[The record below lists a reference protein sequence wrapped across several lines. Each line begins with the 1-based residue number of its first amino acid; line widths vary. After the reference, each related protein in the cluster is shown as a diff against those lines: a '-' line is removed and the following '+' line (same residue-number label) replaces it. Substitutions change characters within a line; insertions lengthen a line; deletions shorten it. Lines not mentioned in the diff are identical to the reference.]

1 MKGDDDEYYRGV
13 GVWLYD
19 IAIGRYL
26 RGLGATGDGMG
37 PQGNGPG
44 VSVLTPPGGIG
55 PGGKGGV
62 GGLPL
67 LSASAKGFAASS
79 WSWEVRRDKA
89 RWVSDERS
97 LREAANAAR
106 GKDYSP
112 NPYLINNSSF
122 VIYFKPD
129 YDMVIN
135 GRTYSGSGAYALP
148 PYMSW
153 HYPIDGVRIDNT
165 ATVRKVP
172 NTVSVYFDGSTL
184 RPSNLRSYLVNVG
197 VDVLSW
203 FGVGNGSGR
212 MTRVQLDDG
221 WGGLFDTRVFTTW

>member
-1 MKGDDDEYYRGV
+1 MVTGHDESTTETNR
-13 GVWLYD
+13 LE
-19 IAIGRYL
+19 ALALL
-26 RGLGATGDGMG
+26 RDQFQISAMIYSLMRNKE
-37 PQGNGPG
+37 QML
-44 VSVLTPPGGIG
+44 SGIG

-67 LSASAKGFAASS
+67 LSASAKGLAASS